1 MTTIRAGLG
10 CKGLVERGRYCR
22 LCRVGW
28 ISSWNSMNKPAESIR
43 LLDPRRFKKK
53 YTKKKIN
60 TQKSSRLAKKIK
72 RKRLKRESETVEND
86 TQQPKI

>member
-10 CKGLVERGRYCR
+10 CKGLVERGRYCG

-28 ISSWNSMNKPAESIR
+28 ISSWNSMNKPAESTR

-53 YTKKKIN
+53 YTKKK
-60 TQKSSRLAKKIK
+60 KKNQYPK
-72 RKRLKRESETVEND
+72 KLKISQED
-86 TQQPKI
+86 